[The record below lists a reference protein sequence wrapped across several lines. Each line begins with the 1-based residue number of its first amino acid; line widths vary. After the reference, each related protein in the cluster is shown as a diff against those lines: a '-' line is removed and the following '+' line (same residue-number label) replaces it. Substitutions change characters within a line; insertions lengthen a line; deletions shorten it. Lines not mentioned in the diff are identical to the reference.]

1 MLFAQNAEL
10 KSLLEKSAQSKV
22 PSDPNIWLQMRENFE
37 KMILADHDFCEKHEI
52 EYILWQLHYKRIEEF
67 RHHISSASSAASQNG
82 KSSVNADRIKRIKSA
97 FRSFLSEASGF
108 YHDLMYKIKSSYG
121 LPVGYFSES
130 PENAGNAAKND
141 KKTSDVKKA
150 LISCHR
156 CLIYLGDLARYKGMF
171 GDGDSATREYAA
183 ASSYYKEAASICPS
197 SGNPHHQV

>member
-1 MLFAQNAEL
+1 
-10 KSLLEKSAQSKV
+10 
-22 PSDPNIWLQMRENFE
+22 MRENFE

-67 RHHISSASSAASQNG
+67 RHHISSAGSAASQNG
-82 KSSVNADRIKRIKSA
+82 KNNVNTDRIKRIKSV

-108 YHDLMYKIKSSYG
+108 YHDLMFKIKSNYD
-121 LPVGYFSES
+121 LPLGYFSES
-130 PENAGNAAKND
+130 PENASNPGKND
-141 KKTSDVKKA
+141 KRTADAKKA
-150 LISCHR
+150 RISCHR

-171 GDGDSATREYAA
+171 GDGDSARREYAA